1 MALQTTQI
9 QMRNGTTAQWNSA
22 TPTMLAGEIG
32 YNTDT
37 RKIKIGDGSNN
48 WSALNYYNDTLD
60 NNYIIDGN
68 FQIAQV
74 NPTVGTEITNPATG
88 SYPVFDLWR
97 TNFDANGG
105 TFPTVKHSQQL
116 ITSGSVPNSKYCHRI
131 NVNGA
136 GTSLGASS
144 YYALNHIIEHGTQN
158 LCGLNKKV
166 TLSFY
171 AKSTISNKKIGVH
184 LEQNYGTGGSPSGAE
199 VITGNK
205 FTLTSS
211 WAKYTHTFTTNTLVG
226 KTFGTGSDDFV
237 RVAFLSQWGATTASV
252 VGDVSAETFVGSGDI
267 EIAQVKLEPGDTATT
282 FMPRP
287 YDVELRRCQ
296 RYLFNMDA
304 LNNVLTT
311 YSVGGNGYSSTV
323 VNGFGILFP
332 TRMRIAPVISSQS
345 AANTFW
351 LSNATATLTP
361 TAVAIDRSTP
371 FGCAMSVTVASGA
384 VAGTHYVLLSA
395 NTTASYL
402 RFDSRF

>member
-97 TNFDANGG
+97 TYFDANGG

-136 GTSLGASS
+136 GTSLGARS
-144 YYALNHIIEHGTQN
+144 YYALNHIIAHGTQN
-158 LCGLNKKV
+158 L
-166 TLSFY
+166 
-171 AKSTISNKKIGVH
+171 
-184 LEQNYGTGGSPSGAE
+184 
-199 VITGNK
+199 
-205 FTLTSS
+205 
-211 WAKYTHTFTTNTLVG
+211 
-226 KTFGTGSDDFV
+226 
-237 RVAFLSQWGATTASV
+237 
-252 VGDVSAETFVGSGDI
+252 
-267 EIAQVKLEPGDTATT
+267 
-282 FMPRP
+282 
-287 YDVELRRCQ
+287 
-296 RYLFNMDA
+296 
-304 LNNVLTT
+304 
-311 YSVGGNGYSSTV
+311 
-323 VNGFGILFP
+323 
-332 TRMRIAPVISSQS
+332 
-345 AANTFW
+345 
-351 LSNATATLTP
+351 
-361 TAVAIDRSTP
+361 
-371 FGCAMSVTVASGA
+371 
-384 VAGTHYVLLSA
+384 
-395 NTTASYL
+395 
-402 RFDSRF
+402 